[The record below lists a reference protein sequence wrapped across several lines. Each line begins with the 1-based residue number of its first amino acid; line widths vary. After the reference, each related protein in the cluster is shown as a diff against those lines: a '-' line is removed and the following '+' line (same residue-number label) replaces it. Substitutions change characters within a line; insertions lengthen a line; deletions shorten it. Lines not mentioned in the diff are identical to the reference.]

1 MAGNCTCRGSPRY
14 QVALPRVQPRVLLGH
29 LRQEIATVFSI
40 PVQRVKILFHGMV
53 LKDDR
58 VSLQEYGMDT
68 GSRVTL
74 VVNEPERGH
83 QRGPSQGY
91 AGAQQA
97 PMQQAPVQQ
106 QQQGPPQAAQ
116 GAPTQVPGQSVPH
129 AAPGFTAAGTEHA
142 PDAPA
147 HQAPAHQ
154 APPEPQLSPEE
165 KHLQQIDEVA
175 QHVRASL
182 LPELEQFEQS
192 IAALPQAKPGQQ
204 SATPQD
210 PNAVPPARIP
220 ITQRKISEL
229 LLRELLKL
237 DGVPI
242 DSDVIRTARKST
254 VKEIQ
259 ALLDRTDAAWKS
271 AQETKGIV
279 SDI

>member
-1 MAGNCTCRGSPRY
+1 M
-14 QVALPRVQPRVLLGH
+14 QPRVLLGH

-58 VSLQEYGMDT
+58 VSLQEYGLDT

-74 VVNEPERGH
+74 VVNEPEQGH
-83 QRGPSQGY
+83 QRGPSQGRT
-91 AGAQQA
+91 GAQQA
-97 PMQQAPVQQ
+97 PMQQQQ
-106 QQQGPPQAAQ
+106 QQVPPQAAQ
-116 GAPTQVPGQSVPH
+116 GAPTQVPGQSVPQ
-129 AAPGFTAAGTEHA
+129 AAPGFAAAGTEYA

-147 HQAPAHQ
+147 QQAPAQQ

-165 KHLQQIDEVA
+165 KHLKQIDEVA
-175 QHVRASL
+175 QHVRANL

-242 DSDVIRTARKST
+242 DSAVIRTARKST